1 MKIKHIIF
9 DMDGTLSDT
18 AKATYAATTEGA
30 KVHGFPEVD
39 YMEILTA
46 MGLPGLE
53 FYSRLYPGVSAT
65 QLLAIE
71 KQIDD
76 GEERMVKSLGAEIL
90 FPEVC
95 EMLEALLKDGYSLY
109 IASTGS
115 TRHVHTT
122 LQATGIEK
130 YFSEIHSNRPEKV
143 SMVKEIIAGRDA
155 SEWAM
160 VGDMFKD
167 SDAARGNGIIAIG
180 AGFGYLAKEDEGLFD
195 YVLKTPIDIFNVLRL
210 CL

>member
-30 KVHGFPEVD
+30 KVYGFPHVD
-39 YMEILTA
+39 YMEILAA
-46 MGLPGLE
+46 MGLPGLD
-53 FYSRLYPGVSAT
+53 FYSRLYPGVSAAE
-65 QLLAIE
+65 LLTIE

-76 GEERMVKSLGAEIL
+76 GEECMVKSLGAEIL
-90 FPEVC
+90 FPGVF
-95 EMLEALLKDGYSLY
+95 EMLEALIKDGYSLY

-115 TRHVHTT
+115 TRHVHAT
-122 LQATGIEK
+122 LQASGIEK
-130 YFSEIHSNRPEKV
+130 YFTGIHSNRPEKV
-143 SMVKEIIAGRDA
+143 SMVKEIIAGRDV
-155 SEWAM
+155 SEWVM

-167 SDAARGNGIIAIG
+167 SDAARGNGIVALG

-195 YVLKTPIDIFNVLRL
+195 YVLKTPMDIFKILKAE
-210 CL
+210 